1 MQPHLPARTR
11 APHALLQAS
20 LCCCPPRPP
29 GAWFAPPP
37 PPVTSLCGGESLD
50 ASPSLPAA
58 SIAPLRPPPSPRPK
72 LHLSLDPP
80 SISPPPLDR
89 PPARTHPLPRTCG
102 CGRAGGASLVS
113 GAASKPAAL
122 CVSGAARKPRGER
135 DSRRRFFS
143 SCSQRYV
150 APAFPP
156 PLPPPSGTGERPLL
170 EDEGRPPPAPL
181 ARHMAWNGHLFCP
194 VELV

>member
-1 MQPHLPARTR
+1 MMVRR
-11 APHALLQAS
+11 
-20 LCCCPPRPP
+20 
-29 GAWFAPPP
+29 W
-37 PPVTSLCGGESLD
+37 
-50 ASPSLPAA
+50 
-58 SIAPLRPPPSPRPK
+58 
-72 LHLSLDPP
+72 
-80 SISPPPLDR
+80 
-89 PPARTHPLPRTCG
+89 
-102 CGRAGGASLVS
+102 AGGASLAS

>member
-1 MQPHLPARTR
+1 MAART
-11 APHALLQAS
+11 
-20 LCCCPPRPP
+20 
-29 GAWFAPPP
+29 
-37 PPVTSLCGGESLD
+37 
-50 ASPSLPAA
+50 A
-58 SIAPLRPPPSPRPK
+58 SIRTIMFHTRQNIFNIFICDAK
-72 LHLSLDPP
+72 LYQRSLNCKKTNKKKQRYRVHDG
-80 SISPPPLDR
+80 
-89 PPARTHPLPRTCG
+89 PAM
-102 CGRAGGASLVS
+102 GGASLVS